1 MPTSKPET
9 MPVRNWRQGVSACGA
24 KTADKGGAS
33 TTCVL
38 EASGMSESVLIDLEE
53 KPSALCDSTA
63 ERLVGDGLI
72 VCRCRFPPQQ
82 EAWISVRQTML
93 VRPAASVTVRWR
105 GVEDQTETTARMT
118 RQALHLIPPG
128 SAIRIE
134 WVGGDRALVL
144 GLTAAFLDTHVA
156 PEFDGRVPRLAPQ
169 ATIRDAALAEMMSW
183 FEAALDGSAAA
194 GVRSLELAG
203 ITFGLRLFEV
213 YGEEESAGGYA
224 TGGLG
229 ASRQRR
235 IATFIDGNLDRRVS
249 LNEMAGVVGLG
260 SSHFRTVF
268 RATFGQSPSRYLHER
283 RIEKAKTLLLDPNRT
298 IVDIAL
304 EVGYSSHG
312 HFTTVF
318 RKVTGTTPS
327 RFRLDRL

>member
-1 MPTSKPET
+1 MSK
-9 MPVRNWRQGVSACGA
+9 
-24 KTADKGGAS
+24 
-33 TTCVL
+33 
-38 EASGMSESVLIDLEE
+38 SVLIDLEE
-53 KPSALCDSTA
+53 KPSAFCDSTV
-63 ERLVGDGLI
+63 ERLLGDGLI

-82 EAWISVRQTML
+82 ETWISARQTL
-93 VRPAASVTVRWR
+93 VVRPEAPVTARWR
-105 GVEDQTETTARMT
+105 GVEEETGMTVRMT

-128 SAIRIE
+128 STIRIE
-134 WVGGDRALVL
+134 WVGGDRALVV
-144 GLTAAFLDTHVA
+144 GLTATFLDAHVA
-156 PEFDGRVPRLAPQ
+156 PVFDGRVPRLSPQ
-169 ATIRDAALAEMMSW
+169 AMIRDAALVGMMSW
-183 FEAALDGSAAA
+183 FEAALDGSQAA
-194 GVRSLELAG
+194 GIRSLGLAG
-203 ITFGLRLFEV
+203 ATFGLRLFDI
-213 YGEEESAGGYA
+213 YGEDEGSGGYA

-249 LNEMAGVVGLG
+249 LTEMAGVVGLG

-327 RFRLDRL
+327 RFRLDRI

>member
-1 MPTSKPET
+1 MP
-9 MPVRNWRQGVSACGA
+9 
-24 KTADKGGAS
+24 
-33 TTCVL
+33 
-38 EASGMSESVLIDLEE
+38 ESVLIDLEE

-82 EAWISVRQTML
+82 EAWISVRQTMV
-93 VRPAASVTVRWR
+93 VRPAAPVTARWR
-105 GVEDQTETTARMT
+105 QVEDEANKAVRMT

-128 SAIRIE
+128 SAIRVE
-134 WVGGDRALVL
+134 WVGGGRALVL
-144 GLTAAFLDTHVA
+144 ALTATFLDTHVA
-156 PEFDGRVPRLAPQ
+156 PVFDGRVPRLAPQ
-169 ATIRDAALAEMMSW
+169 AMIRDAALVGMMTC
-183 FEAALDGSAAA
+183 FEAALDGSEAA
-194 GVRSLELAG
+194 GVRSLGLTGAA
-203 ITFGLRLFEV
+203 FGLRLFDV
-213 YGEEESAGGYA
+213 YGEEEGGGGYT

-235 IATFIDGNLDRRVS
+235 ITAFIDGNLDRRVS

-260 SSHFRTVF
+260 ASHFRTVF

>member
-1 MPTSKPET
+1 
-9 MPVRNWRQGVSACGA
+9 
-24 KTADKGGAS
+24 
-33 TTCVL
+33 
-38 EASGMSESVLIDLEE
+38 
-53 KPSALCDSTA
+53 
-63 ERLVGDGLI
+63 
-72 VCRCRFPPQQ
+72 
-82 EAWISVRQTML
+82 
-93 VRPAASVTVRWR
+93 
-105 GVEDQTETTARMT
+105 MT

-144 GLTAAFLDTHVA
+144 GLTATFLDTHIA
-156 PEFDGRVPRLAPQ
+156 PVFDGRVPRLAPQ
-169 ATIRDAALAEMMSW
+169 AMIRDAALAEMMSW

-213 YGEEESAGGYA
+213 YGEEERSGGGYA